1 MPDVFDGY
9 TNRGIE
15 TLAAD
20 ADGRLYAIPEHSG
33 GLTTPF
39 PVLRLDNGA
48 WTQPFALPRRGG
60 HLPVGADF
68 GPDGRLYVLERLFT
82 GYGFSS
88 RVRRFDVSDNGLT
101 NETMLIDTPALRHDN
116 LEGLAVWQDASGAIR
131 LTMISDDNEFALQR
145 TEIVEYRVT
154 RP

>member
-1 MPDVFDGY
+1 M
-9 TNRGIE
+9 
-15 TLAAD
+15 
-20 ADGRLYAIPEHSG
+20 
-33 GLTTPF
+33 
-39 PVLRLDNGA
+39 
-48 WTQPFALPRRGG
+48 
-60 HLPVGADF
+60 
-68 GPDGRLYVLERLFT
+68 LERLFT